1 MIPNLHNVEVKPHVG
16 LNEHL
21 IINNIYYKTNMT
33 SNHHDDL
40 IFQEKKKPKGEIKF
54 AISLNEEQKEA
65 KRNILSNV
73 VTVLKGKAGSGK
85 SLLAAQVALDLLFKK
100 DIEKVIITRPTV
112 VAGNDI
118 GFLPGDINEKLAP
131 FTAPVYENMY
141 RLYNKEK
148 IEKLVTDGQIEI
160 LPIAFMRGRNFSNC
174 LVIVDE
180 GQNVTDTQMELI
192 LTRICNGS
200 RMIICGDGDQ
210 IDLKDKKL
218 SGFDFVCKHFTDVPG
233 FGIVALKTNHRHEIV
248 ENILNVYSKYR

>member
-73 VTVLKGKAGSGK
+73 VTILKGKAGSGK

-118 GFLPGDINEKLAP
+118 GFSPRMKL
-131 FTAPVYENMY
+131 TY
-141 RLYNKEK
+141 L
-148 IEKLVTDGQIEI
+148 
-160 LPIAFMRGRNFSNC
+160 
-174 LVIVDE
+174 
-180 GQNVTDTQMELI
+180 
-192 LTRICNGS
+192 
-200 RMIICGDGDQ
+200 
-210 IDLKDKKL
+210 
-218 SGFDFVCKHFTDVPG
+218 
-233 FGIVALKTNHRHEIV
+233 
-248 ENILNVYSKYR
+248 